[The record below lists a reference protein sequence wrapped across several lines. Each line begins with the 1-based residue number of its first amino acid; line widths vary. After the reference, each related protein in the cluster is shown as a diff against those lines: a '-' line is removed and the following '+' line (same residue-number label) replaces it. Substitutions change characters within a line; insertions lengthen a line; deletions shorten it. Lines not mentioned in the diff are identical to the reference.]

1 MDLKKILGISV
12 AALLTL
18 ALLVGAGLSRSAPAV
33 AQTVPPAAA
42 PDNAA
47 GTENPVPAAANPGA
61 PVVVA
66 DGKIAE
72 LTATGFTLNV
82 PGGTLTV
89 LVSAQT
95 WIVVGGAAPVEGD
108 AATLKVNMGVHVEGT
123 RPADGQIA
131 ARVVREFGAGP
142 TGARPTRRDQGPGQ
156 EGPRPGPNADQL
168 HGTVSAVDSTSVTIA
183 LASGRTVAVQV
194 SAATLVYKSG
204 FVPVA
209 ALQPGDRV
217 EIVPRLLRPAAR
229 PAATDNAAAPPNGQ
243 EGAAPAPPAA
253 QPAAPGVP
261 TAGLIWVPQANE
273 RFVRG
278 RVEKVEGTTRL
289 VSTPGG
295 LLTVQLG
302 EATAVQR
309 LAAPD
314 QAATAAG
321 PADLVVDTPV
331 LIFGTAVAGQAR
343 TLSASAVVALPV
355 PPAGPS
361 RSAPLPD
368 RRPQP

>member
-42 PDNAA
+42 PDNPT
-47 GTENPVPAAANPGA
+47 GTEHPAPAPANPGA

-82 PGGTLTV
+82 PRGTITV
-89 LVSAQT
+89 LVSAAT

-108 AATLKVNMGVHVEGT
+108 ATTLKVNMGVHVEGT

-131 ARVVREFGAGP
+131 ARVVRELGAGP
-142 TGARPTRRDQGPGQ
+142 REAQPPRRDQGSGQ
-156 EGPRPGPNADQL
+156 EGPHPGPNADQL
-168 HGTVSAVDSTSVTIA
+168 HGTVSAVDSMSVTIT
-183 LASGRTVAVQV
+183 LASGRTVPVQV
-194 SAATLVYKSG
+194 NAATIVYKGG
-204 FVPVA
+204 FVPVTT
-209 ALQPGDRV
+209 LQTGDKV
-217 EIVPRLLRPAAR
+217 EIVPRLLRPAAPRR
-229 PAATDNAAAPPNGQ
+229 PAPDNPT
-243 EGAAPAPPAA
+243 APPANA
-253 QPAAPGVP
+253 QSATPGVP

-361 RSAPLPD
+361 RPAPLPPD
-368 RRPQP
+368 RKSQP

>member
-1 MDLKKILGISV
+1 MDLKKTLGISV

-18 ALLVGAGLSRSAPAV
+18 ALLVGWGLSRSAPAV

-42 PDNAA
+42 PDTAA
-47 GTENPVPAAANPGA
+47 GTENPALAANPGA
-61 PVVVA
+61 PVVAA

-108 AATLKVNMGVHVEGT
+108 AATLKVNMGVYVEGT

-131 ARVVREFGAGP
+131 ARVVRELGAGP

-156 EGPRPGPNADQL
+156 ESPHPGLNADQL
-168 HGTVSAVDSTSVTIA
+168 HGTVSAVDATSVTIA
-183 LASGRTVAVQV
+183 LASGRTVPVQV
-194 SAATLVYKSG
+194 NAATLVYKGG

-217 EIVPRLLRPAAR
+217 EIVPRLLLPAAR
-229 PAATDNAAAPPNGQ
+229 PAAPDNAVPPNGQ
-243 EGAAPAPPAA
+243 ERAAPAPP
-253 QPAAPGVP
+253 PPGVP

-302 EATAVQR
+302 NATAVRR

-314 QAATAAG
+314 QATTPAAA
-321 PADLVVDTPV
+321 ADVVVNAPV
-331 LIFGTAVAGQAR
+331 LIFGTAVAGQER
-343 TLSASAVVALPV
+343 TLAANAVVVLPV

-361 RSAPLPD
+361 RQAPLPD